1 MKKADRLN
9 KLEMS
14 KIRMTSKLMDQLE
27 AEGRDIIRFTYGEPN
42 FDTPKY
48 IKDAAQMR
56 FITDIQSI
64 RITTGRFISVKQCA
78 ISTKEKT
85 VLNFLLTR

>member
-1 MKKADRLN
+1 
-9 KLEMS
+9 MS

-48 IKDAAQMR
+48 IKDAC
-56 FITDIQSI
+56 TDALYNGHTKYSDYN
-64 RITTGRFISVKQCA
+64 GRFISVKQCA

-85 VLNFLLTR
+85 ALSFLLTR

>member
-48 IKDAAQMR
+48 IKDAC
-56 FITDIQSI
+56 TDALYN
-64 RITTGRFISVKQCA
+64 GH
-78 ISTKEKT
+78 TKYSDY
-85 VLNFLLTR
+85 NGPIHFR